1 MSATRSGKF
10 CLWLVVGM
18 GISALP
24 AFTVPS
30 NGQTIFPVA
39 RQFPPPMGLKFR
51 GDWRCSDEN
60 SSAMLKVGS
69 TNFAAGSSMKRLGS
83 GWATVVESQE
93 GQFGH
98 FYVGY
103 DRDHKQFVVIDADD
117 PAYAAYQTDGW
128 QDGKLTLTPINVA
141 AQSTDRFVY
150 EVKSSREFTVVW
162 ESLEGT
168 TWIGGSRYTCRKL
181 ANVQPPNR

>member
-1 MSATRSGKF
+1 
-10 CLWLVVGM
+10 
-18 GISALP
+18 
-24 AFTVPS
+24 
-30 NGQTIFPVA
+30 
-39 RQFPPPMGLKFR
+39 
-51 GDWRCSDEN
+51 
-60 SSAMLKVGS
+60 
-69 TNFAAGSSMKRLGS
+69 MKRLKS
-83 GWATVVESQE
+83 GWATIVESQE

-103 DRDHKQFVVIDADD
+103 DRDRKQFVVIDADD

-128 QDGKLTLTPINVA
+128 QDEKLTLTPINVS

-168 TWIGGSRYTCRKL
+168 TWIGGSRYTCHKL
-181 ANVQPPNR
+181 ANGQAPNR